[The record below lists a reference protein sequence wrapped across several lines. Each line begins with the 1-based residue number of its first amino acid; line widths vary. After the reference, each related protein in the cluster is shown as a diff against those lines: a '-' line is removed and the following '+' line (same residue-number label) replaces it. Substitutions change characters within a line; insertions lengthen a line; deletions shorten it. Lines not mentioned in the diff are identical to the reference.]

1 MDLRLW
7 KLKSWNVFHACFT
20 TTSAFTL
27 ASYIESYSSPVED
40 EILETGI
47 MNINTYSLFATCM
60 YVATAIGSLIA
71 GPISEWLGLKTSL
84 LISSQL
90 GTLGCMLLVLRHD
103 SVSMIA
109 GRVVIGFYTAM
120 CVTCVPV
127 YNAEISS
134 EAMKKFSGGMLGIVK
149 RIGMLLSTFLGIWL
163 GFRWLAVVYI
173 AMLVFMNLNLVFL
186 PESPKWLRIKGWNK
200 KADEAC
206 EYFHNYPNCETPL
219 ISDEIISDSLVD
231 PENEISEAVNNQ
243 SQIQK
248 SNVPKSQIRKL
259 REFISIYFTW
269 PIIRPLLVCSS
280 VQVFKSL
287 TGYEYFLVYTAH
299 TLNNAVNINPR
310 VAALLYPI
318 FITIGSCV
326 FLCLI
331 YKVHWKKLLIGTTFV
346 QMITNAFLGFTL
358 YFSIQEFQC
367 INDTQH
373 ALLCRILQIAILPL
387 IAISAFSVGIGC
399 CSVSWWLYGQI
410 LHPKYRTISAGIINC
425 SLYTSAVL
433 CQLIGPMIAEYFGTH
448 ILFFIFSIIS
458 IFALIVQLFY

>member
-20 TTSAFTL
+20 IASAFTL

-47 MNINTYSLFATCM
+47 MNINTYSLLATCM
-60 YVATAIGSLIA
+60 YVATAIGSPIS

-90 GTLGCMLLVLRHD
+90 GTLGCMLLVLGHD
-103 SVSMIA
+103 SVSMIV
-109 GRVVIGFYTAM
+109 GRVVIGFYIAM

-149 RIGMLLSTFLGIWL
+149 RMGMLLSNFLGIWL

-186 PESPKWLRIKGWNK
+186 PESPKWLMRKRWNK
-200 KADEAC
+200 KADEAYD
-206 EYFHNYPNCETPL
+206 YFHNYPNCETPL
-219 ISDEIISDSLVD
+219 ISDEIISDSLDD
-231 PENEISEAVNNQ
+231 PENEISDTINNLNQ
-243 SQIQK
+243 NQE
-248 SNVPKSQIRKL
+248 SNLPRSQIRIL
-259 REFISIYFTW
+259 REFKSIYFTW

-287 TGYEYFLVYTAH
+287 TGYDYFLVYTAH
-299 TLNNAVNINPR
+299 TLDNAVNINPR

-318 FITIGSCV
+318 FITIGSCL

-346 QMITNAFLGFTL
+346 QMITNALLGFTL

-373 ALLCRILQIAILPL
+373 ALLCRILQIAVLPL

-410 LHPKYRTISAGIINC
+410 LDPKYRTISAGISNC
-425 SLYTSAVL
+425 SLYTSAIM

-448 ILFFIFSIIS
+448 ILFFIFSIFS